1 MKKVIHIILK
11 VVLAIILIM
20 PVLGTMGIFPPPTP
34 DMYNTTEA
42 YDFIMV
48 LTNAK
53 YVMWIMSLVF
63 ALSFVLMLAK
73 KMALVALLILP
84 ITINIVAFHMFLDGG
99 LFTAGALM
107 GNVLLLL
114 NIYFLWQNRDR
125 YKALF

>member
-11 VVLAIILIM
+11 VVLAVILIM

-42 YDFIMV
+42 YDFIMA

-99 LFTAGALM
+99 LFTAGALI

>member
-1 MKKVIHIILK
+1 MKKVIDIILK
-11 VVLAIILIM
+11 VVLAVILIM

-42 YDFIMV
+42 YDFIMA

-53 YVMWIMSLVF
+53 YVMWIMSFVF
-63 ALSFVLMLAK
+63 VLSFVLMLVK
-73 KMALVALLILP
+73 KIALVALLILP

-99 LFTAGALM
+99 LFTAGAMM

-125 YKALF
+125 YKALA

>member
-11 VVLAIILIM
+11 VVLAVILIM

-42 YDFIMV
+42 YDFIIA

-63 ALSFVLMLAK
+63 ALSFVLMFAK

-84 ITINIVAFHMFLDGG
+84 ITINIVAFHIFLDGG
-99 LFTAGALM
+99 LFTAGAMM

-125 YKALF
+125 YKVLF

>member
-42 YDFIMV
+42 YDFIMA

-63 ALSFVLMLAK
+63 TLSFVLMLAK

>member
-11 VVLAIILIM
+11 VVLAVILIM

-42 YDFIMV
+42 YDFIMA

-63 ALSFVLMLAK
+63 ALSFVLMLLK